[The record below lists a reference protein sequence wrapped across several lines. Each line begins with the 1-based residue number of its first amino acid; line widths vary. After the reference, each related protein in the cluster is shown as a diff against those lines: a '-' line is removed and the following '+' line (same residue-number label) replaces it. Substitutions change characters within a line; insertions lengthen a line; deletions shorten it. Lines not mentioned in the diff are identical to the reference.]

1 MHADPTSCH
10 RCCALRTVSPEQTR
24 PTKRAER
31 SFGPQKGA
39 SAHSQRSNTRVRDL
53 PGIIEARRKRVAQR
67 SDRVALLGPRTL
79 QRVPTTTSRAL
90 RVSPSNPHHPE
101 RHMRAYGPASHNHQP
116 KSELSSTKRPREHR
130 LTQLSRCALPS
141 RQAARANPRAEAL
154 QAVRQNQPRATS
166 SRSRALGQ
174 ASGPTKP
181 TARNVQPK
189 PETRPSKRADRT
201 NRLQRPAE
209 AENQAGN
216 QAKQADQRNQP
227 LATSSRRGTTKRKN
241 PCRPP
246 SSYYIF
252 GGCV

>member
-1 MHADPTSCH
+1 MKEVYDYWQDQPGCCCCNVCAASTAKRSEANRHVKGVTCTPCTRTPHHAIDAA
-10 RCCALRTVSPEQTR
+10 RCGPCR
-24 PTKRAER
+24 R
-31 SFGPQKGA
+31 SKLDRQSAQKGA

-201 NRLQRPAE
+201 NRLQPPAE
-209 AENQAGN
+209 AG
-216 QAKQADQRNQP
+216 
-227 LATSSRRGTTKRKN
+227 S
-241 PCRPP
+241 
-246 SSYYIF
+246 
-252 GGCV
+252 